1 MGGGF
6 SIKTLLIAAAAS
18 AIAAI
23 VVPMFWERG
32 TVFAAAMTPVIVSIV
47 SELLQRPT
55 EKVSEV
61 TARRVGSVGSKPRE
75 DEEFDP
81 LAPAP
86 TEEVEALP
94 QTTTPRAVHKRPL
107 SGRQWRLAIVTGLI
121 AFAGAA
127 GVVTAS
133 ELIAG
138 DPVSGDGGSTTFF
151 GGSEQDED
159 ATPTPTPSVE
169 ERETPTPDADADHH
183 SDAHTDTHRHADGGP
198 PGRAGAASGHADAD
212 ALTPSAAMA
221 KDRIPTSRIVR
232 TARIARLAAGQG
244 TRQLGTQAANLTRD
258 DKGRQAALERRHIEA
273 AEQIVTALGTMKG
286 AAMKLGQVLSFLD
299 VGLVP
304 EEYRDEFQRK
314 LGELRDAAPNVRF
327 ADMRKVIESELEAP
341 VDELFATFEEE
352 PVAAASIGQ
361 VYRASLHDGRDVA
374 VKVQYPGVAQAV
386 RADMQN
392 LGMILRL
399 MKQVAPGLDVK
410 ATAEELRARIGEE
423 LDYEL
428 EAQNQRSL
436 ARIFR
441 GHPFIVVPDV
451 MTALSRERVLV
462 SELVHGAGFDAIKE
476 MDQATRDRVGEIVF
490 RFYFGCMYR
499 HHQFSGDPHP
509 GNFMLL
515 DDGKVAFLDFGL
527 FKVMPKELIEIEL
540 ACQRAGHEGDG
551 ERLHEIWAE
560 TGFLAHPDRF
570 RPDKLLAQFRDATW
584 WYVLDEDIELQP
596 EIATQVMIDMSDP
609 RSQHFGQMR
618 HETLP
623 ADHLFG
629 RRVEMLT
636 LAVLSQ
642 LRCHA
647 NFHRIAREW
656 MYGDAPVTELGRQ
669 EAAFYGT

>member
-1 MGGGF
+1 M
-6 SIKTLLIAAAAS
+6 
-18 AIAAI
+18 
-23 VVPMFWERG
+23 P
-32 TVFAAAMTPVIVSIV
+32 
-47 SELLQRPT
+47 
-55 EKVSEV
+55 
-61 TARRVGSVGSKPRE
+61 
-75 DEEFDP
+75 
-81 LAPAP
+81 
-86 TEEVEALP
+86 
-94 QTTTPRAVHKRPL
+94 
-107 SGRQWRLAIVTGLI
+107 
-121 AFAGAA
+121 
-127 GVVTAS
+127 
-133 ELIAG
+133 
-138 DPVSGDGGSTTFF
+138 
-151 GGSEQDED
+151 
-159 ATPTPTPSVE
+159 
-169 ERETPTPDADADHH
+169 
-183 SDAHTDTHRHADGGP
+183 
-198 PGRAGAASGHADAD
+198 
-212 ALTPSAAMA
+212 
-221 KDRIPTSRIVR
+221 KDRIPTSRL
-232 TARIARLAAGQG
+232 ARAAKVARLAADQG
-244 TRQLGTQAANLTRD
+244 TRQLGTNVANLARD
-258 DKGRQAALERRHIEA
+258 DKGRQAALERRHLEA

-304 EEYRDEFQRK
+304 EEHREEFQRK
-314 LGELRDAAPNVRF
+314 LGKLRDAAPKVRF
-327 ADMRKVIESELEAP
+327 ADMRKVIESEL
-341 VDELFATFEEE
+341 DEPLKETFASFDQT

-361 VYRASLHDGRDVA
+361 VYKARLQDGREVA

-410 ATAEELRARIGEE
+410 ATAEEVRARIGEE

-451 MTALSRERVLV
+451 VTSLSREKVIV
-462 SELVHGAGFDAIKE
+462 TEFVHGAGFEEMKL
-476 MDQATRDRVGEIVF
+476 MDQATRDRIGEIVF
-490 RFYFGCMYR
+490 RFFFGCMYR

-515 DDGKVAFLDFGL
+515 EDGRVAFLDFGL
-527 FKVMPKELIEIEL
+527 FKVMPKELIELEL

-551 ERLHEIWAE
+551 ERLHEIWSE

-584 WYVLDEDIELQP
+584 WYVLDEEIELTP
-596 EIATQVMIDMSDP
+596 EVATEVMIDMSDP
-609 RSQHFGQMR
+609 RSEHFGQMR

-629 RRVEMLT
+629 RRVELLT

-642 LRCHA
+642 LRVHA

-656 MYGDAPVTELGRQ
+656 MYGEPPVTELGRD
-669 EAAFYGT
+669 EAAFYSR